1 MKPSVYVETS
11 VISYLTARPSRDLV
25 VAAHQQLT
33 ADWWELALPRL
44 DGYVSTIVLEEI
56 CRGDAQAA
64 QKRVGFV

>member
-11 VISYLTARPSRDLV
+11 VISYLTARPSRDFV

-56 CRGDAQAA
+56 SRGDAQAA

>member
-56 CRGDAQAA
+56 SRGDAQAA